1 MADTAISGFEKVFQL
16 IPGIGAGAGLI
27 GGLLNGAFG
36 GKSMDRMEDPI
47 TTEALKRLTSARD
60 SITNIDPEA
69 NRRMTDESLSQQQG
83 AAVQNAI
90 GASTSN
96 LANQG
101 MGGDI
106 GAGYAGA
113 VANSTAAVG
122 AAGQFAGARTQNNM
136 HALDAELQR
145 GDALNRNAT
154 DYGAQAQNVNLIE
167 NQKKNFGS
175 TILSGI
181 AGMGSGTGV
190 LSQVD
195 KLVRETQGSTTATKS
210 AGSSVPFVG
219 GTWDPATKTW
229 R

>member
-1 MADTAISGFEKVFQL
+1 
-16 IPGIGAGAGLI
+16 
-27 GGLLNGAFG
+27 LLNGAFG
-36 GKSMDRMEDPI
+36 GSTRERIEDPI

-69 NRRMTDESLSQQQG
+69 NRRMTDQSLAAQQG

-154 DYGAQAQNVNLIE
+154 DYGAQAQNVNLVE
-167 NQKKNFGS
+167 TQKKNFGS

-181 AGMGSGTGV
+181 AGMGTGTGI

-195 KLVRETQGSTTATKS
+195 KLVRPVDGKITPSDIPLVRPVGVSPTAVFNTATGKWEE
-210 AGSSVPFVG
+210 P
-219 GTWDPATKTW
+219 
-229 R
+229 